1 VLLVHLFQG
10 PENCKTLISCES
22 NPEVIST
29 PMQQAKRQKYI
40 FRRLGF
46 LYHLTGSSAAI
57 CVTIGSE
64 NPDALGTATGIW
76 MCGAIMKT
84 QPRLKVLSG
93 SLSRF
98 CLWFC
103 DDSREEE
110 VEEII
115 YLSFTVLDCHIKCGV
130 EVRPDVWLHSA

>member
-1 VLLVHLFQG
+1 M
-10 PENCKTLISCES
+10 SCES

-64 NPDALGTATGIW
+64 NPDALGTGTGIW
-76 MCGAIMKT
+76 MCGAIVKT
-84 QPRLKVLSG
+84 RTSFEGLARDFVKE
-93 SLSRF
+93 F
-98 CLWFC
+98 CSWFC
-103 DDSREEE
+103 DDFQEEE
-110 VEEII
+110 VEETI
-115 YLSFTVLDCHIKCGV
+115 YIYFHLRYWTAILMWGRSSPRRLVAFCLISG
-130 EVRPDVWLHSA
+130 